1 MNTFPEADDQTAVL
15 ETAFPLNL
23 NASIGRGDGSVALA
37 HDKENRQMSL
47 DAAIAVEK
55 LAKRAETTALAVIAA
70 EAIVA
75 MALSSVA
82 AVPGSLSETAQET
95 LLVAQKAAA
104 KTLRVAKEDAEET
117 LMMAQEVARELL
129 AEAQRK
135 GAGNA

>member
-1 MNTFPEADDQTAVL
+1 MKTNPETDVGMPVQEMAI
-15 ETAFPLNL
+15 PLNL
-23 NASIGRGDGSVALA
+23 DASLGIGNGGEALA
-37 HDKENRQMSL
+37 YDIANRQMSL
-47 DAAIAVEK
+47 DAAIAAEK

-82 AVPGSLSETAQET
+82 AVAGNLSATAQET

>member
-1 MNTFPEADDQTAVL
+1 MKTYPAADVATPVL
-15 ETAFPLNL
+15 EMAIPLNL
-23 NASIGRGDGSVALA
+23 NTRLGSGDGAVALA
-37 HDKENRQMSL
+37 YDIENGQMSL
-47 DAAIAVEK
+47 DAAIAAEK
-55 LAKRAETTALAVIAA
+55 LTKRAETTARAVIAA

-75 MALSSVA
+75 LALSSVV
-82 AVPGSLSETAQET
+82 AVAGTLSETAQET

-104 KTLRVAKEDAEET
+104 KTLLVAKEDAEET

>member
-1 MNTFPEADDQTAVL
+1 MKTYPETAVATPEQEMVIL
-15 ETAFPLNL
+15 LNL
-23 NASIGRGDGSVALA
+23 NASLGSGDGTEALA
-37 HDKENRQMSL
+37 FDIENGQMSL
-47 DAAIAVEK
+47 DAAIAAEK

-82 AVPGSLSETAQET
+82 AVAGSLSETAQET

-104 KTLRVAKEDAEET
+104 NTLRVAKEDAEET

-135 GAGNA
+135 GVGKA

>member
-1 MNTFPEADDQTAVL
+1 MKTNA
-15 ETAFPLNL
+15 ETDVGMPVQEMAIPLNL
-23 NASIGRGDGSVALA
+23 NASLGTGNGAAALA
-37 HDKENRQMSL
+37 YDIANRQMSL
-47 DAAIAVEK
+47 DAAIAAEK

-82 AVPGSLSETAQET
+82 AVAGNLSATAQET

>member
-1 MNTFPEADDQTAVL
+1 MKTNPETDVATSVQEIAI
-15 ETAFPLNL
+15 PLNL
-23 NASIGRGDGSVALA
+23 DASLGIGDGAVALA
-37 HDKENRQMSL
+37 YDLENRQMSL
-47 DAAIAVEK
+47 DAAIAAEK

-82 AVPGSLSETAQET
+82 AVAGNLSATAQET